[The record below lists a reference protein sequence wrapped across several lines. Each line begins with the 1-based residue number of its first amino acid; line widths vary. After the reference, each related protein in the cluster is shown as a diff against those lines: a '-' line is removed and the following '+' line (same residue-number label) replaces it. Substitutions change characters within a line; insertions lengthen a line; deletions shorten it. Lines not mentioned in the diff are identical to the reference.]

1 MAGRQQAIDLI
12 DDDIEQ
18 TSDANDKPKSLL
30 ARRFRGFLPVVLDVE
45 TGGFNCA
52 TDAVLE
58 VAALTVTMDDDGSWQ
73 RCKPDEAR
81 KIGRAQLQASP
92 MAELAE
98 RVRALGHPAP
108 GSISKMLDES
118 VVTEEKDDTLE
129 AAEMLKTLVNDH
141 EAVARRFRETAELA
155 EEQKDIVTADMLTA
169 RITFHEKAIWMLRAI
184 TAK

>member
-1 MAGRQQAIDLI
+1 MS
-12 DDDIEQ
+12 
-18 TSDANDKPKSLL
+18 TS
-30 ARRFRGFLPVVLDVE
+30 VLRTEATVTEPE
-45 TGGFNCA
+45 TGINSTAKLAHALEGCLA
-52 TDAVLE
+52 DTYVLMIKTQAFHWNVVGPLFFSIHNLTE
-58 VAALTVTMDDDGSWQ
+58 EHYQDLFEAADD
-73 RCKPDEAR
+73 
-81 KIGRAQLQASP
+81 
-92 MAELAE
+92 LAE